1 MKSLVKI
8 VFAIVLCIAIITVA
22 VPATKAEA
30 ADVQIT
36 VTFAVGGVACGVYF
50 FFAYSSSLTGD
61 YKLFEPDSAALF
73 NFGPEGWQVRPP
85 LLQLDENHD
94 KTYTPYAEILR
105 IRF

>member
-1 MKSLVKI
+1 MKRFVKTI
-8 VFAIVLCIAIITVA
+8 FAVALCLAIITA
-22 VPATKAEA
+22 VPAPKAEA

-50 FFAYSSSLTGD
+50 FFAYSSSFTG
-61 YKLFEPDSAALF
+61 YGEPLRPDSPALF

-85 LLQLDENHD
+85 LLQFDENHD
-94 KTYTPYAEILR
+94 KTHTPYAEILR

>member
-1 MKSLVKI
+1 MKNLVKI
-8 VFAIVLCIAIITVA
+8 IFAIMLCIAIITA

-50 FFAYSSSLTGD
+50 FFAYSSSLAVDGE
-61 YKLFEPDSAALF
+61 LLQPDSAALF
-73 NFGPEGWQVRPP
+73 NLGPEGWQVRPP
-85 LLQLDENHD
+85 LLQLDANHD

>member
-1 MKSLVKI
+1 MKRFVKTI
-8 VFAIVLCIAIITVA
+8 FAIAVCLAIIAA
-22 VPATKAEA
+22 VPAKKAEA
-30 ADVQIT
+30 ADVHIT

-50 FFAYSSSLTGD
+50 FFAYSSSLAADGEP
-61 YKLFEPDSAALF
+61 LQPDSAALF

-85 LLQLDENHD
+85 LLQFDKNHD